1 MDTFHV
7 VLLQEIMSVIMTFN
21 KYEYGFLQI
30 GLKIFFKERLHLR
43 CFSSEFL
50 HNTFEQLLLGFF
62 NELSYKEAPVSST
75 NFWKTAPSF
84 FTGELTETRFFQLR
98 LFLSD
103 ENHKFDSFKFK
114 LKCQTH
120 KNLFFNEVAC

>member
-1 MDTFHV
+1 
-7 VLLQEIMSVIMTFN
+7 MS
-21 KYEYGFLQI
+21 
-30 GLKIFFKERLHLR
+30 
-43 CFSSEFL
+43 S
-50 HNTFEQLLLGFF
+50 
-62 NELSYKEAPVSST
+62 
-75 NFWKTAPSF
+75 
-84 FTGELTETRFFQLR
+84 GELTETRFFQLR